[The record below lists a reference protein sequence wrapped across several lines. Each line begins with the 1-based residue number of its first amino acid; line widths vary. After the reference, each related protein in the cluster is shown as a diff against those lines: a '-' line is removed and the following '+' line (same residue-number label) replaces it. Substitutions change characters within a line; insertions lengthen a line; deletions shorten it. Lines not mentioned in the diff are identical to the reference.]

1 MNGTIELPVWQST
14 SESEENLEPQ
24 AVLPPP
30 LPVSLKPENVFF
42 RFTRWVGSAVE
53 WIFGA
58 LTLIGALA
66 VFSVIPFLNFLSLG
80 YLLEVSGRVARTKSI
95 RAAFVGIRKA
105 AVFGRIIFGTWL
117 MLWPARFVSGMWQDA
132 ELIASGS
139 RSAIGWRIALYL
151 ITILTFGHIVWAC
164 LRGGKLRHFF
174 WPAPWRFYKWV
185 TSDNKFSGIQN
196 AVMDYLLSLRLAYYF
211 KLGGF
216 GFLGGLCWLIVP
228 VGILILGAYSAPGG
242 AALLGLLG
250 GGLLFLVSMYL
261 PFLQAYY
268 ASENRF
274 SAMFEIRRVRQL
286 FMRAPLAFWI
296 ALVSTLL
303 FAIPLYLLKIEFPP
317 KEIAW
322 LPSLLFVIF
331 IFPAR
336 VITGWALGRALK
348 REQPRHWFFRSLGR
362 LGILPVV
369 FFYVLA
375 VYITQYLSWNG
386 ALSLIE
392 QHAFLVPAP
401 MLSM

>member
-1 MNGTIELPVWQST
+1 MNGTLEMPAWQTAPVP
-14 SESEENLEPQ
+14 EENLAPQ
-24 AVLPPP
+24 ALPPP
-30 LPVSLKPENVFF
+30 IPVAIKPENIFI
-42 RFTRWVGSAVE
+42 RFSRWVGSTVE
-53 WIFGA
+53 WIFGT
-58 LTLIGALA
+58 LTLIGTLA

-80 YLLEVSGRVARTKSI
+80 YLLEVSGRVARTKRI
-95 RAAFVGIRKA
+95 RDGFVGVRKA
-105 AVFGRIIFGTWL
+105 AVFGRIIFGAWL
-117 MLWPARFVSGMWQDA
+117 LLWPARFVSGMWQDA

-139 RSAIGWRIALYL
+139 RSAIGWRVALYL
-151 ITILTFGHIVWAC
+151 VTVLTLVHIVWAC

-185 TSDNKFSGIQN
+185 TREDKFSGIQN
-196 AVMDYLLSLRLAYYF
+196 AVMDYLVNLRLGYYF

-216 GFLGGLCWLIVP
+216 GFLGGLCWLIIP
-228 VGILILGAYSAPGG
+228 VSILILGAYSPPVG
-242 AALLGLLG
+242 AALLGLVG

-261 PFLQAYY
+261 PFLQAHY
-268 ASENRF
+268 ATENRF
-274 SAMFEIRRVRQL
+274 SAMFEVRRVRQL
-286 FMRAPLAFWI
+286 FKQAPLAFWV

-303 FAIPLYLLKIEFPP
+303 FSIPLYLLKIEFPP

-322 LPSLLFVIF
+322 LPSLLFVVF

-336 VITGWALGRALK
+336 VLTGWALGRAMK
-348 REQPRHWFFRSLGR
+348 REQPRHWFFRALAR
-362 LGILPVV
+362 LGTLPVV